1 MVRMA
6 LMPETAAVTAQ
17 FERLGVRGN
26 DLAWSIG
33 ATHRT
38 ALIRRLNN
46 LNNSVVMGHLV
57 SADGGELVPPPSFL
71 RISVAP
77 KVLIWF
83 AGSRR
88 LQVEETSVVAEG
100 AVVLS
105 TEQEEPDGS
114 QAEVSTR
121 KQEKMAERLATFV
134 GRLAKHQG
142 TCGQLATTVLLS
154 AGTAEE
160 GRARKALQEDRKASQ
175 LRIGR
180 ELMETTISRRCL
192 RKASAPSRCGSH
204 RGMSC
209 FLKPESFV
217 RCSNKSL
224 RHMFD
229 VSIAVLRIK
238 ECIAPRTFL
247 IIIRILSN

>member
-142 TCGQLATTVLLS
+142 TCGQLATTVLLI
-154 AGTAEE
+154 GTAVE

-204 RGMSC
+204 RGMSY

-238 ECIAPRTFL
+238 ECIASRTFL
-247 IIIRILSN
+247 IIRISSN